1 MSRLTT
7 ATAKPS
13 GGAVAKTMDGAD
25 IRYHGARPLRTAMN
39 KVFPTHWSFMLGEVA
54 LYSFLVLLLS
64 GVYLTLFFDASMG
77 ETVYQGVFEKLRGV
91 PMSRAFASTLDISF
105 EVRGGLLIRQIHHW
119 AALLFLASM
128 MLHMMRIFFTGAFR
142 KPREANWILGVLL
155 LVLGM
160 AEGFLGYSL
169 PDDLLSGTGLRAISA
184 FILSIPV
191 IGTWAHWA
199 VFGGDYPGTVIIGR
213 FYSLHI
219 LLIPG
224 IILALIAVHVG
235 LVWFQKHTQFPGPRA
250 TENNVVG
257 VRVLPTFAAKG
268 GGFFAVVFGLIAM
281 MAGVFQINPV
291 WNLGPYNASQVS
303 AGVQPD
309 FYMGFLDGMVRVWPA
324 WEIRNI
330 FGHYMIPAVFF
341 PSIIGATVL
350 MILVIGYPFIEKRFT
365 KDNAIHNLLQRP
377 RDVPVRTAL
386 GAAFLAFYILNL
398 INGANDLF
406 ALKLDISLNVM
417 TWIGRVG
424 SLVFPLLTYVI
435 TYRMCL
441 GLQHA
446 DRAVLEHGIETGLL
460 KRLPHGE
467 FVEVHQPLGA
477 VDGHGHPVPLDY
489 QGASVPKRMNQ
500 LGYSGKAILG
510 VVKAKDDTG
519 QLHVEAMDG
528 FGPIA
533 SGGNGRSTNGHSTN
547 GHSTN
552 GHSTNGQTSNGD
564 GADRALT
571 ARDAAE
577 SGLPGR

>member
-7 ATAKPS
+7 PTAKPANGLVS
-13 GGAVAKTMDGAD
+13 KALDGAD

-39 KVFPTHWSFMLGEVA
+39 KVFPTHWSFMLGEAA
-54 LYSFLVLLLS
+54 LYSFIVLLLS

-77 ETVYQGVFEKLRGV
+77 ETVYQGVYDKLRGV
-91 PMSRAFASTLDISF
+91 PMSRAFASTLNISF

-142 KPREANWILGVLL
+142 KPREANWVIGVLL

-169 PDDLLSGTGLRAISA
+169 PDDLLSGTGLRAVSA

-199 VFGGDYPGTVIIGR
+199 VFGGDYPGEIVIGR

-224 IILALIAVHVG
+224 ILLALIGLHVA

-250 TENNVVG
+250 TENNVIG
-257 VRVLPTFAAKG
+257 IRILPQFAAKG
-268 GGFFAVVFGLIAM
+268 GGFFAVVFGLIAI

-291 WNLGPYNASQVS
+291 WNLGPYNPSQVS

-309 FYMGFLDGMVRVWPA
+309 FYMGFLDGMVRIWPA
-324 WEIRNI
+324 WEPRNI

-341 PSIIGATVL
+341 PAIGGATVL
-350 MILVIGYPFIEKRFT
+350 MILVIMYPWIEKKFT
-365 KDNAIHNLLQRP
+365 KDNAVHNLLQRP
-377 RDVPVRTAL
+377 RDVPVRTGI

-406 ALKLDISLNVM
+406 AFKLDISLNVM
-417 TWIGRVG
+417 TWIGRIG
-424 SLVFPLLTYVI
+424 SIVAPILAYIVA
-435 TYRMCL
+435 YRICI
-441 GLQHA
+441 GLQHS
-446 DRAVLEHGIETGLL
+446 DRAVLEHGIETGIL
-460 KRLPHGE
+460 KRLPSGE
-467 FVEVHQPLGA
+467 FIEVHQPLGP
-477 VDGHGHPVPLDY
+477 VDDHGHPIPLEY

-500 LGYSGKAILG
+500 LGAAGAPVPGLLFPKDNAGAIDHTEHESVQGEIAGK
-510 VVKAKDDTG
+510 
-519 QLHVEAMDG
+519 
-528 FGPIA
+528 F
-533 SGGNGRSTNGHSTN
+533 
-547 GHSTN
+547 
-552 GHSTNGQTSNGD
+552 
-564 GADRALT
+564 
-571 ARDAAE
+571 
-577 SGLPGR
+577 